1 MTVASGGAKT
11 SATPT
16 SNGRPDITRC
26 NISRVDRAPR
36 LFLTADTCA
45 VRRAETQTSDRT
57 TVTPEPERMQFLNE
71 IEYLEFTVQSDF
83 DHSIN
88 ETCVWHPRAPCFC
101 NPLFLIEDTVEVEVE
116 MPSRVACASARLHG
130 LGILGHI

>member
-57 TVTPEPERMQFLNE
+57 TDARAGENAIFERN
-71 IEYLEFTVQSDF
+71 
-83 DHSIN
+83 
-88 ETCVWHPRAPCFC
+88 
-101 NPLFLIEDTVEVEVE
+101 
-116 MPSRVACASARLHG
+116 RVFRIYSTERF
-130 LGILGHI
+130 